1 MAVRGFDTRSRQI
14 FRVITRRVL
23 RAAPFARGI
32 VDTDGERT
40 RRGCAG
46 AHPRSL
52 GLAGRVELPAHTG
65 HVVDYQVSE
74 WNQYLIQGEED
85 RAADYG
91 ITFSVLDAGLD
102 VDIPRR
108 HRSAVEWT
116 DRGAQ
121 LHRGRPGCFHR
132 KIEEVRK
139 NDIPVVCATSSVEG
153 CTTVVSADN
162 YGAAYAVGVWAG
174 NYVRD
179 QLNGQARVLDVGYPA
194 LESTGARSQGF
205 IDGIVSI
212 LGEDA
217 VSTTSLDGNG
227 LHDVSVTV
235 TAEALLEQ
243 PDVTSSLA
251 STTTPRS
258 ELCRRTKLRD

>member
-1 MAVRGFDTRSRQI
+1 MES
-14 FRVITRRVL
+14 
-23 RAAPFARGI
+23 
-32 VDTDGERT
+32 
-40 RRGCAG
+40 
-46 AHPRSL
+46 
-52 GLAGRVELPAHTG
+52 
-65 HVVDYQVSE
+65 VSDP
-74 WNQYLIQGEED
+74 GEED

-102 VDIPRR
+102 VDILDGIDQLLNDGI
-108 HRSAVEWT
+108 AVLNFT
-116 DRGAQ
+116 AVDPAASTG
-121 LHRGRPGCFHR
+121 

-153 CTTVVSADN
+153 CNTVVSADN

-217 VSTTSLDGNG
+217 VSTTSLDGR

-243 PDVTSSLA
+243 PDVMSSLA